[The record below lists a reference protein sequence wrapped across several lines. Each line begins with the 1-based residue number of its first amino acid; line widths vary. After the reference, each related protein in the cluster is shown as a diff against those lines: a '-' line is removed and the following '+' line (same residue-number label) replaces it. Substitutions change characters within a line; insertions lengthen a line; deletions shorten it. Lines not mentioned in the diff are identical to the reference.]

1 MSDNFVVEK
10 IEEDGNPGLAISLDL
25 PQAVFTINLFMRS
38 ESVRDKLHDR
48 FSSEEGQA
56 EFREQFKEEIAAV
69 NDIISEEESKQFLLP
84 EGEKDE

>member
-10 IEEDGNPGLAISLDL
+10 IEEDDKPGLAISLDL
-25 PQAVFTINLFMRS
+25 PRAVFTINLFMKS

-48 FSSEEGQA
+48 FLSEEGQA